1 MAEPIPNC
9 HVVAMPYPGRGHI
22 NPMLNLC
29 RLIHH
34 YRPDI
39 LISFVVTEEWLGF
52 LAPGSTPPS
61 PNFSYRTIPNVI
73 PSEIGRAKDFPG
85 FFEATLTKMEAPVE
99 QLLDRLQPSVI
110 IYDTYL
116 SWVVEL
122 GNRRNIPVASFYTMS
137 ATVFSI
143 FHHFDHILQNHHLCS
158 NFSGKRPSHS
168 NGSAIEQLVNY
179 IPGVPPIKFTDLP
192 TPFHSKGHEVLPRA
206 LEAIKLTQ
214 KAQYLLFTSVYELES
229 QVLESLRQKL
239 HLIKIYSLGL
249 AIPYNFNITHQ
260 NSKPDYIMKW
270 LDAQPPCSVLYISQG
285 SFLFVSNA
293 QLDEIIA
300 GVRASGVR
308 FLWVSRGEADNRLQ
322 ENGGSSSNNSGLV
335 VPWCDQLKVLCHPSV
350 GGFWSHC
357 GWNLTKESAFS
368 GLPMLTFPIFWDQ
381 VTNSKVIVEDW
392 KIGLRVKKEDE
403 GLVTRDEVARLVLRI
418 MDSESEDGKE
428 RRRRAKEIREVCE
441 VASAGGGSS
450 KIDILAF
457 IRDMFFMYV

>member
-1 MAEPIPNC
+1 
-9 HVVAMPYPGRGHI
+9 
-22 NPMLNLC
+22 
-29 RLIHH
+29 
-34 YRPDI
+34 
-39 LISFVVTEEWLGF
+39 
-52 LAPGSTPPS
+52 
-61 PNFSYRTIPNVI
+61 
-73 PSEIGRAKDFPG
+73 
-85 FFEATLTKMEAPVE
+85 MEAPVE
-99 QLLDRLQPSVI
+99 QLLDQAAADESIHLDLQLAYKLSSLMCINPRTPTPFSYHELLVLRTGLKRVDV
-110 IYDTYL
+110 YKSTYL
-116 SWVVEL
+116 YFEQDEQ
-122 GNRRNIPVASFYTMS
+122 R
-137 ATVFSI
+137 
-143 FHHFDHILQNHHLCS
+143 
-158 NFSGKRPSHS
+158 K
-168 NGSAIEQLVNY
+168 EQLVNY

-192 TPFHSKGHEVLPRA
+192 TPFHSKGHEVLPRT

-249 AIPYNFNITHQ
+249 AILYNFNITHQ

-270 LDAQPPCSVLYISQG
+270 LDAQPPYSVLYISQG
-285 SFLFVSNA
+285 SFLSVSNA

-322 ENGGSSSNNSGLV
+322 ENGGGSSNYSGLV

-357 GWNLTKESAFS
+357 GWNSTKESAFS

-418 MDSESEDGKE
+418 MDSESEDGKK

-450 KIDILAF
+450 EIDILAF
-457 IRDMFFMYV
+457 IRDISG